1 MEVTLSEFARMAG
14 VKPPAI
20 FEKIKKGNL
29 VRNSAKK
36 LDTDNPINR
45 LYLQR
50 KAEKRQKRFLLE
62 ELERAA
68 MYEKES
74 ARNAD
79 ERGADWGRE
88 YANYG
93 ENGANYGENA
103 AQSVAKGRGIGADCG
118 DDMSRNADGN
128 GENVAHGAENGAA
141 VEIRNGGNAGI
152 SGDARDFQRAER
164 GKGDKGVNDSFT
176 PCADYGGKSGENARR
191 AAAGRGIGAG
201 AAFQTRGGVTADFG
215 GGLDLSGFGGN
226 FFSANSVGKD
236 DMYVTIK
243 ILQAIRKIN
252 RDFTSAKDVDEWIKR
267 EKDLTL
273 IFEKQ
278 QKIDERNGTLI
289 ERKFVEAE
297 IFSYLETLR
306 NAIEEWPDGNIDGLM
321 ATLDAETAENKRLA
335 GLRYC
340 KRTMARLLDSAAGH
354 VIDIM
359 NNYSRKEDEREKL
372 ADVVK
377 EQIVEA
383 RNEG

>member
-1 MEVTLSEFARMAG
+1 MSEFARMAG

-68 MYEKES
+68 AYEEEC
-74 ARNAD
+74 ARNAG
-79 ERGADWGRE
+79 ERGEDWGRGN
-88 YANYG
+88 AIYG
-93 ENGANYGENA
+93 GNGANYGENA

-118 DDMSRNADGN
+118 DDMSRNA
-128 GENVAHGAENGAA
+128 E
-141 VEIRNGGNAGI
+141 NAGI

-164 GKGDKGVNDSFT
+164 GKGDKGVNESFT

-215 GGLDLSGFGGN
+215 VGLDLSGFGGN

-236 DMYVTIK
+236 DMYITIK

-297 IFSYLETLR
+297 IFTYLETLR
-306 NAIEEWPDGNIDGLM
+306 NAIEEWPDGNIDGLI

-354 VIDIM
+354 VIDII
-359 NNYSRKEDEREKL
+359 NSYSRKEDEREKL
-372 ADVVK
+372 TDVVK

-383 RNEG
+383 RNEGQL